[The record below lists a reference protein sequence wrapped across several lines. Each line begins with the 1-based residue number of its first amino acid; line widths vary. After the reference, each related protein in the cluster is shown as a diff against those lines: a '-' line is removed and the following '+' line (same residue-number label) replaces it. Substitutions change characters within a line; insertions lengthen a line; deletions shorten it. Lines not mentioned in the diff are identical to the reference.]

1 MNYKI
6 RCIIKRPDEQYGH
19 VTNISNRLEN
29 LQRTVEGYI
38 EVVPV
43 KQSPDGKDIILICN
57 EEGKLRGLPHNFY
70 LWDEEIVGTVIICG
84 VDGDEFGD
92 LPLTFGLAEWKK
104 FLNDIRWKQE
114 VRKC

>member
-6 RCIIKRPDEQYGH
+6 RCIIKRPDEKYGH
-19 VTNISNRLEN
+19 VTNVSNRLEN

-43 KQSPDGKDIILICN
+43 KQSADGKDIILLCN

-70 LWDEEIVGTVIICG
+70 LWDEEIVGTIIVCG
-84 VDGDEFGD
+84 VEGDEFGD

-104 FLNDIRWKQE
+104 FLDEMRWK
-114 VRKC
+114 